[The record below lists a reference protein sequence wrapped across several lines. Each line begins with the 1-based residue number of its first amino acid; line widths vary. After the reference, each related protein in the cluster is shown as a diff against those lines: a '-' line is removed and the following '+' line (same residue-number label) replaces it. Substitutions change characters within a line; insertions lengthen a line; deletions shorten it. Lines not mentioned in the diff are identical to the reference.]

1 MKIFISLKK
10 MQYGRGYDIIL
21 SSDDLNEKKLKR
33 KINEAYKKGGWE
45 RIESDLE
52 NIRLPVEE

>member
-1 MKIFISLKK
+1 